1 MFSQLI
7 NMFYRC
13 LNDIDMP
20 RTTMFNALRGLC
32 NWFMSSKPIKQ
43 HKECLLQAYTVLIAF
58 ELEHTRILSHKLHRL
73 QSTQTHDRM
82 AGSDSDD
89 SGFGDELAMT
99 STQTACTGSAGAGTP
114 AALVEVGGK
123 KTKRTGAN
131 GMV

>member
-13 LNDIDMP
+13 LNDINMP
-20 RTTMFNALRGLC
+20 RTTLFNALRGLC

-58 ELEHTRILSHKLHRL
+58 ELEHKL
-73 QSTQTHDRM
+73 QSTRTHDRM

-89 SGFGDELAMT
+89 SGFGDELVMT